1 MNFAKMMI
9 ASTKHFPD
17 FANSDLLSSEPQ
29 KIFFITSYW
38 LPESVGPVDI
48 LAFCISFGDI
58 LRKMAI

>member
-29 KIFFITSYW
+29 KIFFITSY
-38 LPESVGPVDI
+38 
-48 LAFCISFGDI
+48 
-58 LRKMAI
+58 